1 MSHHVESVGT
11 WNQFKQPEHLES
23 ISVENMDLN
32 NSFAFFDIDAPSFSD
47 LSFGNLEKFPPLV
60 LLMSN

>member
-1 MSHHVESVGT
+1 MEPI
-11 WNQFKQPEHLES
+11 FKQPEHLES

-32 NSFAFFDIDAPSFSD
+32 KSFAFFDIDAPSFSD